1 MKKVLII
8 TNEFIPYSKSLG
20 GIIRV
25 LSFADYLTKNNIEV
39 HILTSKN
46 RLKNGQGGYITTDET
61 RNFSRKNYLGSIGV
75 ILVGS

>member
-1 MKKVLII
+1 MKKILII

-46 RLKNGQGGYITTDET
+46 RFYAT
-61 RNFSRKNYLGSIGV
+61 RFGSNYQ
-75 ILVGS
+75 